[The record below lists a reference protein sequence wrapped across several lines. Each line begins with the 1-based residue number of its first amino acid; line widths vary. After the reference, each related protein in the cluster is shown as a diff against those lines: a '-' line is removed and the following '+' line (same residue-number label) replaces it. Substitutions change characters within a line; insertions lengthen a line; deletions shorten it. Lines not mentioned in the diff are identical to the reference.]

1 MNRYRVEE
9 LIGDARAV
17 IDEQYKGQDTIDK
30 MMRSKMSA
38 FGAAVIMSGVLPA
51 IAFYRENEPVI
62 VTMLEKLYKKVHKN
76 VSGEIFAIME
86 KEIREQRDSEATEEL
101 LAMSVSLK
109 MAFNLFKLVQK
120 KPGGGRDNAGI

>member
-1 MNRYRVEE
+1 MNRYRIEE
-9 LIGDARAV
+9 LIGDAQAV
-17 IDEQYKGQDTIDK
+17 IAEQYKGQDTIDK

-62 VTMLEKLYKKVHKN
+62 VTMLETLYKKVHKN
-76 VSGEIFAIME
+76 ALGEIFAIMD
-86 KEIREQRDSEATEEL
+86 KEIREHRESEATEEL

-109 MAFNLFKLVQK
+109 MAFNLFKLEKMKQ
-120 KPGGGRDNAGI
+120 